1 MAICSPPAEV
11 NTDML
16 LSYLIMF
23 SVYPPCV
30 FAPGGYF
37 ILQEVKMMPN
47 AKILEEKKALVASP
61 GRED

>member
-37 ILQEVKMMPN
+37 YFTGGENDAERKDSGR
-47 AKILEEKKALVASP
+47 EEGSGRFP